1 VVIEVSSDG
10 GTSWS
15 SLAERPGLSGAQ
27 SVELPASQGTLL
39 VRARATTRLGR
50 THHAMLRLPVDD
62 AAPVA
67 RFADIP
73 EEVTAGDAVEIAWW
87 ADDANFGEAPILIDV
102 STDGGTTWEAI
113 SAALPARPG
122 FLKTV
127 IGRVP
132 GACRLRL
139 RATDLAG
146 WETLTVSPTIRI
158 SPR

>member
-1 VVIEVSSDG
+1 
-10 GTSWS
+10 
-15 SLAERPGLSGAQ
+15 
-27 SVELPASQGTLL
+27 
-39 VRARATTRLGR
+39 
-50 THHAMLRLPVDD
+50 VDD